1 MTRTGIG
8 YDVHRLAEGE
18 SLILGGVTVPS
29 EKGSAGHSDGDVVTH
44 AIVDALLGA
53 ASCGDIGTHFPSE
66 DEQWKGASS
75 LQFLSHA
82 VQVIRDAGFE
92 ISNVDATVILETP
105 RLSGYLEEMRN
116 LLAAEM
122 GVEPNAVSVKATT
135 TDGLG
140 FTGRGDGVGA
150 MAIATVTTT

>member
-82 VQVIRDAGFE
+82 VKVIRDTGFE

-116 LLAAEM
+116 LLAAEI

>member
-29 EKGSAGHSDGDVVTH
+29 GKGSVGHSDGDVVTH

-92 ISNVDATVILETP
+92 ISNVDATVVLETP
-105 RLSGYLEEMRN
+105 RLSGYLEEMRK

-122 GVEPNAVSVKATT
+122 GVEPSAVSVKATT

>member
-29 EKGSAGHSDGDVVTH
+29 EKGSVGHSDGDVVTH

-116 LLAAEM
+116 LLAAEI

>member
-1 MTRTGIG
+1 MIRTGIG

-29 EKGSAGHSDGDVVTH
+29 GKGSVGHSDGDVVTH

>member
-1 MTRTGIG
+1 MIRTGIG

-29 EKGSAGHSDGDVVTH
+29 EKGSVGHSDGDVVTH

>member
-116 LLAAEM
+116 LLAAEI

>member
-1 MTRTGIG
+1 MTKTGIG

-122 GVEPNAVSVKATT
+122 GVEPSAVSVKATT

>member
-29 EKGSAGHSDGDVVTH
+29 EKGSVGHSDGDVVTH

-105 RLSGYLEEMRN
+105 CLSGYLEEMRN

>member
-29 EKGSAGHSDGDVVTH
+29 EKGSVGHSDGDVVTH

-82 VQVIRDAGFE
+82 VQVI
-92 ISNVDATVILETP
+92 IILETP

>member
-29 EKGSAGHSDGDVVTH
+29 EKGSVGHSDGDVVTH

>member
-29 EKGSAGHSDGDVVTH
+29 EKGSVGHSDGDVVTH

-66 DEQWKGASS
+66 EEQWKGASS

>member
-29 EKGSAGHSDGDVVTH
+29 EKGSVGHSDGDVVTH

-66 DEQWKGASS
+66 EEQWKGASS

-116 LLAAEM
+116 LLAAEI